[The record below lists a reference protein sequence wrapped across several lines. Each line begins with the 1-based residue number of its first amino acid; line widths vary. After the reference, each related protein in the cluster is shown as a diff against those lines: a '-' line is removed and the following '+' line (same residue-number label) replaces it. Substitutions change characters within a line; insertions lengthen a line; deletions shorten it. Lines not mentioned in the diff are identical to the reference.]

1 MSARGAKWTRRGL
14 LGASASWALALS
26 LKPSGM
32 ASAESTAQN
41 ARPGARA
48 RPNIVLFVPDELRA
62 DALACYGNPV
72 VRTPH
77 FDRLAKMGTRFESCH
92 VQFPVCGASRCSL
105 ATGWPTSVRGH
116 RSLYYFLKPNEPN
129 LFRYLRQA
137 GYDVFLFGKNDV
149 LAPET
154 LADSVTEWRNP
165 RNPAAE
171 FAAIDK
177 PQFPNTMLLPPGG
190 DRRGT
195 VDYAV
200 IQLAIQVLERRQ
212 TERPFCL
219 FLALFE
225 PHPPYTISA
234 DFYDL
239 YHPSDIPSLAPPG
252 LPRRP
257 RFHAALR
264 ELSGLTQLTD
274 AEFRKVRA
282 VYYGQ
287 VSYSDWLL
295 GELVEALDRTGH
307 WRDTALMVCSD
318 HGDYAG
324 DYGLVEKW
332 PSGLEDCL
340 THVPLIARI
349 PGGTPGHVSPELVE
363 LFDVMPT
370 CLDLAGTKATHTH
383 FARSLMPQLHGS
395 AGDPQRAA
403 FTEGGYN
410 TYEPQAFEPIIEGL
424 YGPKT
429 RLQNEQPETITRC
442 ASVRTRRYKYIARP
456 NDQSE
461 LYDCERD
468 PRQENNLFGDSS
480 ARAVQEEHERRLTN
494 WYIDT
499 TVFRPRSGIRAV
511 PRSST
516 ALPSSSASRRWE
528 PPRSLGTERFHG
540 AGGRFARA
548 GVAGVWWAR
557 MRILPASYSSADS
570 TPTSLR
576 RPCSRISSRRCSARV
591 RRRAASASR
600 MCAMSLARKGRSAR
614 KVPIPPVNSSTRTA
628 PCAL

>member
-1 MSARGAKWTRRGL
+1 MSARGAKWTRREL
-14 LGASASWALALS
+14 LGASASWMLALS

-177 PQFPNTMLLPPGG
+177 PQFPNTMLLPPAG

-307 WRDTALMVCSD
+307 WRDTALM
-318 HGDYAG
+318 
-324 DYGLVEKW
+324 
-332 PSGLEDCL
+332 
-340 THVPLIARI
+340 TRR
-349 PGGTPGHVSPELVE
+349 
-363 LFDVMPT
+363 PT
-370 CLDLAGTKATHTH
+370 
-383 FARSLMPQLHGS
+383 
-395 AGDPQRAA
+395 
-403 FTEGGYN
+403 
-410 TYEPQAFEPIIEGL
+410 
-424 YGPKT
+424 
-429 RLQNEQPETITRC
+429 EQPETITRS
-442 ASVRTRRYKYIARP
+442 ASVRTCRYKYIARP

-499 TVFRPRSGIRAV
+499 TGVPPPERDPRGAQVLDRPPELKRVAPLG
-511 PRSST
+511 
-516 ALPSSSASRRWE
+516 
-528 PPRSLGTERFHG
+528 SLLDH
-540 AGGRFARA
+540 
-548 GVAGVWWAR
+548 
-557 MRILPASYSSADS
+557 
-570 TPTSLR
+570 
-576 RPCSRISSRRCSARV
+576 
-591 RRRAASASR
+591 
-600 MCAMSLARKGRSAR
+600 
-614 KVPIPPVNSSTRTA
+614 
-628 PCAL
+628 

>member
-1 MSARGAKWTRRGL
+1 MSARGAKWTRREL

-32 ASAESTAQN
+32 ACAESTAQN

-154 LADSVTEWRNP
+154 LAASVTEWRNP

-219 FLALFE
+219 LLALFE

-349 PGGTPGHVSPELVE
+349 PGGTPGHVSPELIE

-429 RLQNEQPETITRC
+429 RL
-442 ASVRTRRYKYIARP
+442 
-456 NDQSE
+456 
-461 LYDCERD
+461 
-468 PRQENNLFGDSS
+468 
-480 ARAVQEEHERRLTN
+480 
-494 WYIDT
+494 
-499 TVFRPRSGIRAV
+499 
-511 PRSST
+511 
-516 ALPSSSASRRWE
+516 
-528 PPRSLGTERFHG
+528 
-540 AGGRFARA
+540 
-548 GVAGVWWAR
+548 
-557 MRILPASYSSADS
+557 
-570 TPTSLR
+570 
-576 RPCSRISSRRCSARV
+576 
-591 RRRAASASR
+591 
-600 MCAMSLARKGRSAR
+600 
-614 KVPIPPVNSSTRTA
+614 
-628 PCAL
+628 

>member
-1 MSARGAKWTRRGL
+1 MSARGAKWTRREL

-41 ARPGARA
+41 ARPGGRG

-499 TVFRPRSGIRAV
+499 TGVPPPERDPRGAPVLDRPPELKRVAPLG
-511 PRSST
+511 
-516 ALPSSSASRRWE
+516 
-528 PPRSLGTERFHG
+528 SLLDH
-540 AGGRFARA
+540 
-548 GVAGVWWAR
+548 
-557 MRILPASYSSADS
+557 
-570 TPTSLR
+570 
-576 RPCSRISSRRCSARV
+576 
-591 RRRAASASR
+591 
-600 MCAMSLARKGRSAR
+600 
-614 KVPIPPVNSSTRTA
+614 
-628 PCAL
+628 